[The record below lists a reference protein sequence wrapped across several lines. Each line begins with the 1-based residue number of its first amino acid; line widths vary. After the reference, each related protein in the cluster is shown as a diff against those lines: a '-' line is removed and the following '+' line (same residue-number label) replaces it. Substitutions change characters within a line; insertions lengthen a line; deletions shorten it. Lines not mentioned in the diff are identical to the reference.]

1 MSERILRPSTRRI
14 QERRW
19 VGAPTDGDPTGAN
32 RILGVW
38 LARGERITWEWAMRD
53 HGRPYVCGYAIE
65 GSRRAPA
72 PAHRTC
78 GFRVDA

>member
-1 MSERILRPSTRRI
+1 MSERILRPSARRV

-19 VGAPTDGDPTGAN
+19 VGAPADSDPAAAN

-38 LARGERITWEWAMRD
+38 LARGERITWEWATRD
-53 HGRPYVCGYAIE
+53 HGRPYVCGYTIE
-65 GSRRAPA
+65 GPRRAA
-72 PAHRTC
+72 AAAHRTC